1 LDEKKKK
8 KKKATAADG
17 AGTDAAAASEAEAK
31 KKAVLARKLA
41 ANAKTGGT
49 VGAGF
54 QKQMDGLR
62 NLLEATTP
70 HFVRCVKPNMQQV
83 LCPGGV
89 HVGRWAK
96 TITRARASVCVSVL
110 IYGAGGGIASIPT
123 LTTRWFD
130 RCWSGPW

>member
-1 LDEKKKK
+1 MDEKKKK

-41 ANAKTGGT
+41 ANTKTGGT

-83 LCPGGV
+83 LCSGGV
-89 HVGRWAK
+89 HVGRWTSA
-96 TITRARASVCVSVL
+96 IARVCVYV
-110 IYGAGGGIASIPT
+110 
-123 LTTRWFD
+123 FV
-130 RCWSGPW
+130 